1 MAEGQ
6 SSTKDSRPLPANKDS
21 GSTWRSTPTIERLEA
36 IALTT
41 VILALA
47 MWRFGETVADPDLW
61 GHVRFGIDK
70 IEAGRYL
77 SADTYSYLTEG
88 MIWFNHEWLAEVL
101 MGTIYLGMGS
111 AGLVGFKAAL
121 AVSLV
126 VFLTWWLLAQ
136 RIAPVRVA
144 MLMALN
150 VLLLTPTFG
159 TFRPQVF
166 TTILLAATLAL
177 ILAHSRGRSR
187 LIWLLPLIFAVW
199 VNLHGGVLSGI
210 AVLWVWVVM
219 CLVLRRNRAWETA
232 AVAGVSSAALLL
244 NPLGAAH
251 IRFLLETTTVSR
263 PEIVEWASID
273 LSSPVGIGYVLVVV
287 LLGASLMRSRHELDL
302 TLVVPLLALMIAPL
316 IAWRHLQL
324 FVPATV
330 ILGGPY
336 WSKLL
341 APADFRKETPRRA
354 PPVAAVVLMLVS
366 LMAGLFAISR
376 VAQASDCLVI
386 EAAQFD
392 YPSRAIHALADADV
406 SGNAVVTFNWG
417 EYIIWHLGPEI
428 QVSIDGRRE
437 TMYSEAVLR
446 TNLNFA
452 DGADEWD
459 RLLEL
464 APTDLVIQ
472 ATGTPGAGLMVSRPG
487 WRLVYEDP
495 AASVFVPVSETLGL
509 EGDEAIPVDGDGLC
523 FGEEGA
529 G

>member
-1 MAEGQ
+1 M
-6 SSTKDSRPLPANKDS
+6 
-21 GSTWRSTPTIERLEA
+21 
-36 IALTT
+36 

-70 IEAGRYL
+70 IEAGKYL
-77 SADTYSYLTEG
+77 STDTYSYLTEG
-88 MIWFNHEWLAEVL
+88 MVWFNHEWLAEVL
-101 MGTIYLGMGS
+101 MGAVYLETGS
-111 AGLVGFKAAL
+111 AGLVVFKAAL

-136 RIAPVRVA
+136 RIPPVRVA
-144 MLMALN
+144 ILMALN

-166 TTILLAATLAL
+166 TTILLTATLAL
-177 ILAHSRGRSR
+177 IVAYSRGRSR
-187 LIWLLPLIFAVW
+187 MIWLLPVIFAVW
-199 VNLHGGVLSGI
+199 VNLHGGVLSGV
-210 AVLWVWVVM
+210 AVLWVWAVM
-219 CLVLRRNRAWETA
+219 CLVLRRDRAWETA
-232 AVAGVSSAALLL
+232 AVAGVSSVGLLL
-244 NPLGAAH
+244 NPHGAAH

-273 LSSPVGIGYVLVVV
+273 PFSAVGLGYFLIVV
-287 LLGASLMRSRHELDL
+287 LLGASLVRSRHELDL
-302 TLVVPLLALMIAPL
+302 TLVAPLLALMVAPL

-341 APADFRKETPRRA
+341 APPLHREESPRRA
-354 PPVAAVVLMLVS
+354 SPIAAVLLVVVS
-366 LMAGLFAISR
+366 LLAGLFAIGR

-392 YPSRAIHALADADV
+392 YPSRAVHALGAAEMF
-406 SGNAVVTFNWG
+406 GNAVVTFNWG
-417 EYIIWHLGPEI
+417 EYIIWHLGPEV

-437 TMYSEAVLR
+437 TIYSKEMLR
-446 TNLNFA
+446 ANLDFA
-452 DGADEWD
+452 DGAHEWD
-459 RLLEL
+459 RLLES
-464 APTDLVIQ
+464 ASTDFVIQ
-472 ATGTPGAGLMVSRPG
+472 ATGTPGAGLMASRAG
-487 WRLVYEDP
+487 WRLVYEDS
-495 AASVFVPVSETLGL
+495 AASVFVPVSETVEL

-529 G
+529 A